1 MNTWRQTLSQF
12 RDLVNGLA
20 PRQRMTL
27 AAVPLVVLAV
37 LGLVMSN
44 GATQPE
50 EALFAGKTFTAE
62 ELQAARAAFRQ
73 AGLTDAHIEGTRI
86 LVPQSRIAR
95 YQAVLSASSSES
107 SPPADSLEKAVSA
120 STLFMGSGQRQEMI
134 DLARNR
140 EVVEM
145 IRKLPQI
152 EAAQIVGHRS
162 RRAGFS
168 GETKMTATLSVTPRS
183 GTTLTSELY
192 RSLQRIVGGALSMA
206 DSDVTILNT
215 QTGETIRYPEQ
226 DRWPASEAAGIK
238 SDSRT
243 ASLPPRAADPGSSL
257 GSGAGASSSAADVRR
272 SGSSSHAAPLVRGS
286 SPDRP
291 SGRKLSARINAWNRI
306 RSDIPEL
313 AVPVGGAMLS
323 AFLLWGM
330 RRRKKQ
336 RPSPA
341 QVVIDADLAAH
352 SATLEKEKPP
362 TGPVAG
368 PLADR
373 PSENA
378 PAEQITAAIND
389 PKLPAREATQLLTHL
404 PAPRGGDPALPD
416 SAAVPFEF
424 LHHTPAEYV
433 LSFVTEEHPQTI
445 ALILAHLPAPL
456 ASRVLRGL
464 PTTKQLDVVRRVAT
478 LGPARA
484 EVIEEIARSLKGRI
498 ATVSPESSGAGR
510 TILRAGPEL
519 RLSPLPRNDLR
530 APNPP
535 SRGAFRDR
543 PPAEEGDFAES
554 LRRMMF
560 VFDDLLKLTDSTLAA
575 VYSRI
580 DASTWAVALKGASEE
595 LRSKIIDHIPPAA
608 ADRLYLELQD
618 LGPVRVRDI
627 AAAQQ
632 QIVEMVR
639 WLEDAGEIIGVDD
652 EADALRIIA

>member
-1 MNTWRQTLSQF
+1 MNPWRQTLSQF
-12 RDLVNGLA
+12 RELVNGLA

-27 AAVPLVVLAV
+27 AAVPLFVLAV

-50 EALFAGKTFTAE
+50 EALLAGKVFTAE
-62 ELQAARAAFRQ
+62 EIQTARAAFRQ
-73 AGLTDAHIEGTRI
+73 AGLTEARIEGTKI
-86 LVPQSRIAR
+86 LVPQSLAPR
-95 YQAVLSASSSES
+95 YRAALSARSGES
-107 SPPADSLEKAVSA
+107 GPPTDSLEKAVSA
-120 STLFMGSGQRQEMI
+120 NTLFMGSGQRQEMI

-168 GETKMTATLSVTPRS
+168 GDTKMTATLSVTPRS
-183 GTTLTSELY
+183 GASLTNELY

-215 QTGETIRYPEQ
+215 RTGETIRHPEQ
-226 DRWPASEAAGIK
+226 DRWPQGEASGI
-238 SDSRT
+238 RPEPHT
-243 ASLPPRAADPGSSL
+243 ASLPSPDANPGS
-257 GSGAGASSSAADVRR
+257 GPQTSSAVASRGPGN
-272 SGSSSHAAPLVRGS
+272 SGNAALPARGS
-286 SPDRP
+286 PTDRP
-291 SGRKLSARINAWNRI
+291 AGRKPSRHISAWSKGRF
-306 RSDIPEL
+306 DVPEL
-313 AVPVGGAMLS
+313 AVPVAGAMVS
-323 AFLLWGM
+323 AFLLWGL
-330 RRRKKQ
+330 RRRKK
-336 RPSPA
+336 RHPAPA
-341 QVVIDADLAAH
+341 QVVLDADLTALP
-352 SATLEKEKPP
+352 ATPESEKPS
-362 TGPVAG
+362 TDSAIVT
-368 PLADR
+368 LADL
-373 PSENA
+373 PPEKTPA
-378 PAEQITAAIND
+378 DETAEPAED
-389 PKLPAREATQLLTHL
+389 PRLPARETAQFLTTL
-404 PAPRGGDPALPD
+404 PAPRSGDP
-416 SAAVPFEF
+416 SAAEPVSVPFEF
-424 LHHTPAEYV
+424 LHHAPAEFV

-484 EVIEEIARSLKGRI
+484 DVIDDIARSLKGRI
-498 ATVSPESSGAGR
+498 ATSSPEVSANGR
-510 TILRAGPEL
+510 MILETDPEL
-519 RLSPLPRNDLR
+519 PHASLPGHDRRSPKS
-530 APNPP
+530 P
-535 SRGAFRDR
+535 SRDGFRDR
-543 PPAEEGDFAES
+543 LPAEDRDFAES

-580 DASTWAVALKGASEE
+580 DASTWALALKGASEE

-652 EADALRIIA
+652 DADALRIIA